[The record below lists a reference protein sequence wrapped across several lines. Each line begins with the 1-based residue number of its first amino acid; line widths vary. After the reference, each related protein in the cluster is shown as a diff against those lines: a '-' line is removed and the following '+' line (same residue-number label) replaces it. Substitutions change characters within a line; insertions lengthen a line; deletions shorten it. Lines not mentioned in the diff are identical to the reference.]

1 MQLRLVQGIFKC
13 KWELFLFNDIRRMS
27 LHWKLVQSNIEDT
40 NMAYLF
46 TDVLILFYN
55 LDEYVVKA
63 INNSF

>member
-1 MQLRLVQGIFKC
+1 
-13 KWELFLFNDIRRMS
+13 MS
-27 LHWKLVQSNIEDT
+27 LRWKLVQSNIKDT